1 VSAVPAAI
9 PIVGWEG
16 RAQPS
21 KSPVLQVLQPQT
33 GVTTGK
39 ES

>member
-16 RAQPS
+16 RAQPP
-21 KSPVLQVLQPQT
+21 KSPLLQVLHLRT

-39 ES
+39 EL